1 MKASAKLVGAK
12 FEWQR
17 SKFHR
22 LTKAALVLFPVPGN
36 STLTMVN
43 VNLGPEGACCCSGAT
58 TDSLRSF
65 PTTHGITPHLVVLFY
80 TLHGKGYFTVDVK
93 LFGQGTRLYVTE
105 EEPRTPRV
113 GVYQASTADGK
124 GKSTLVCLVTDMH
137 PDLVR
142 ISWKAERERG
152 QSNTVEQRDHKSTTS
167 MIQINKEEL
176 SQMDYTCSVQHQ
188 TGIKTVV
195 IKSRVVSTKGPTTV
209 ATPTHIPSS
218 GVGTPQ
224 DTANSSSVGTPQDT
238 VVSFQSVCRVKLASV
253 VYSLM
258 IVKSIVYCCGLS
270 LLLIHTNKRG
280 C

>member
-1 MKASAKLVGAK
+1 MFLL
-12 FEWQR
+12 
-17 SKFHR
+17 HR
-22 LTKAALVLFPVPGN
+22 AALSSLCLALLAMAQKLTQDQISWTSRQNQEVSFSCKNTDGCYSGYVFWYQKKEREGF
-36 STLTMVN
+36 TLILYIEQNDCDATKGYGHPQQNDFSATKTDNGCELVIN
-43 VNLGPEGACCCSGAT
+43 QAKSSHSATYYCACWKSG
-58 TDSLRSF
+58 SWHR
-65 PTTHGITPHLVVLFY
+65 
-80 TLHGKGYFTVDVK
+80 YFTVDVK

-167 MIQINKEEL
+167 MIQINEEEL

-195 IKSRVVSTKGPTTV
+195 IKSR
-209 ATPTHIPSS
+209 
-218 GVGTPQ
+218 
-224 DTANSSSVGTPQDT
+224 
-238 VVSFQSVCRVKLASV
+238 VSFQSVCRVKLASV